1 MKPLLSVTS
10 LLAVL
15 GALLVTAPQAAAQAT
30 TTTTLTAS
38 PNPIISG
45 KQVTFTATVHT
56 TGSSPLAGFV
66 DLSINGNFTPGLS
79 VVNGVATTAI
89 PFNTVGTYV
98 VVATYTGDPNNA
110 TSSGMVSVAVQA
122 ELGLSPTTITAAS
135 SANPAEVGEYLTYT
149 ATVAGNGASTPTGTV
164 NFFFG
169 SGVSPVPETLG
180 SNGTATASTAFP
192 NSGDY
197 QITATY
203 SGDANNAGSTSVAF
217 GQTVSTAG
225 AGPGL
230 SFVPVTSCR
239 IADTRN
245 PAGPFAGPAIANNQT
260 RSFPIRQSACG
271 IPSTAVAYS
280 LNVTVAPNGPLGFL
294 TVWPTGLTRPGS
306 SLMNSN
312 DGRVKANAAIVAAG
326 TSGSINCFRQH
337 FYLHQCD
344 SRH

>member
-1 MKPLLSVTS
+1 MKPLLSITS

-15 GALLVTAPQAAAQAT
+15 GALSVAAPQAAAQGT

-38 PNPIISG
+38 PNPVISG
-45 KQVTFTATVHT
+45 KPVAFTANVQTN
-56 TGSSPLAGFV
+56 GSSPLTGFV

-89 PFNTVGTYV
+89 PFNTVGTYL
-98 VVATYTGDPNNA
+98 VVATYTGDANNA
-110 TSSGMVSVAVQA
+110 SSSAMVSVAVQA
-122 ELGLSPTTITAAS
+122 ELGLTPTTITVAT

-180 SNGTATASTAFP
+180 SNGKATASTAFP
-192 NSGDY
+192 TSGDY
-197 QITATY
+197 PITATY

-217 GQTVSTAG
+217 GQSVSALG

-230 SFVPVTSCR
+230 SFVPVTPCR
-239 IADTRN
+239 IADTRTL
-245 PAGPFAGPAIANNQT
+245 PAGPFSGPAIANNET
-260 RSFPIRQSACG
+260 RSFPIPQSACG

-280 LNVTVAPNGPLGFL
+280 LN
-294 TVWPTGLTRPGS
+294 
-306 SLMNSN
+306 
-312 DGRVKANAAIVAAG
+312 
-326 TSGSINCFRQH
+326 
-337 FYLHQCD
+337 
-344 SRH
+344 